1 MYILKTHIQTN
12 KNQENSCLLVLINML
27 SLVLGNLHVPYR
39 AIDLPFKFKE
49 LLEKNQGKIDKI
61 YICSTAEDPIMAM
74 NTTNSDVLQ
83 FLHDQVCSDIELVGS
98 SVTNPEELGNKYEQ
112 PLSTKTRKDKNGLSV
127 YNINGFRV
135 AFVSQIPVVPK
146 DDVLALINLSR
157 QTRSDILIW
166 AGKHEVEAY
175 SLEGVLFLSPGTA
188 TGAFSIESDS
198 QVEEASAE
206 NTGEIIEET
215 EEDEEK
221 GDDNKENITNEE
233 DGEGK
238 LQVESTKETED
249 DDTEDDKKK
258 DDSVD
263 NNNTED
269 EKKRDESIVNED
281 VNANGSQ
288 SNIKE
293 EAFEIHKSLNVEP
306 SFILLDIPQS
316 KIEGED
322 VSCTVYI
329 YSLDTDSQ
337 DINIDDI
344 QFKKS

>member
-12 KNQENSCLLVLINML
+12 KNQENSCLFVLINML

-74 NTTNSDVLQ
+74 NTTNSDLLQ
-83 FLHDQVCSDIELVGS
+83 FLHNQVCSDIELVGS

-198 QVEEASAE
+198 QVEEALAE

-238 LQVESTKETED
+238 LQVESMKETED
-249 DDTEDDKKK
+249 NDTKDDKKK

-263 NNNTED
+263 SNNTED
-269 EKKRDESIVNED
+269 QKKVDDSMVNED
-281 VNANGSQ
+281 VNANGNQ

>member
-1 MYILKTHIQTN
+1 MYILKTHTQTN
-12 KNQENSCLLVLINML
+12 KNEENSCLLVLINML

-74 NTTNSDVLQ
+74 NTTNSDLLQ
-83 FLHDQVCSDIELVGS
+83 FLHNQVCSDIELVGS

-198 QVEEASAE
+198 QVEEALDE

-238 LQVESTKETED
+238 LQVESMKETED
-249 DDTEDDKKK
+249 NDTKDDKKK

-263 NNNTED
+263 SNNTED
-269 EKKRDESIVNED
+269 QKKVDDSMVNED

>member
-1 MYILKTHIQTN
+1 
-12 KNQENSCLLVLINML
+12 ML

-74 NTTNSDVLQ
+74 NTTNSDLLQ
-83 FLHDQVCSDIELVGS
+83 FLHNQVCSDIELVGS

-188 TGAFSIESDS
+188 TGAFSIESYS
-198 QVEEASAE
+198 QVEEALDE

-238 LQVESTKETED
+238 LQVESMKETED
-249 DDTEDDKKK
+249 NDTKDDKKK

-263 NNNTED
+263 SNNTED
-269 EKKRDESIVNED
+269 QKKVDDSMVNED

-293 EAFEIHKSLNVEP
+293 KAFEIHKSLNVEP